1 MEHFGPVM
9 LMRWDEREILSW
21 SSRVPNWPSIKAP
34 NGLRGSETQ
43 ENLNHPWASES
54 AQSLRLMHYVGEY
67 FAICWDILT
76 CKATNRLHTH
86 LYSQTDVKTKKV
98 WQGKMFSWVTIPI
111 WDWTRKGQHI
121 LVSIPMIQFWLLNL
135 DNRYWIKES
144 ELKGLVKEEKQ

>member
-1 MEHFGPVM
+1 MSKRISPIS
-9 LMRWDEREILSW
+9 EI
-21 SSRVPNWPSIKAP
+21 NA
-34 NGLRGSETQ
+34 LRGWVLC
-43 ENLNHPWASES
+43 NLLRYPHLQSYQSIAHHHCIES
-54 AQSLRLMHYVGEY
+54 FSY
-67 FAICWDILT
+67 
-76 CKATNRLHTH
+76 LHLKLFFVNIAFNMVFIRTAVC
-86 LYSQTDVKTKKV
+86 LYSQTDLKTKKV